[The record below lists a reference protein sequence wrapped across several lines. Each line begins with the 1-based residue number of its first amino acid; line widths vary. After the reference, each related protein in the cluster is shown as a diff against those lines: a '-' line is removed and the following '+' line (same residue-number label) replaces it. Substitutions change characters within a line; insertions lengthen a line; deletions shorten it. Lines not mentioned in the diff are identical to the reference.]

1 MDAPHPEGCG
11 ILDTLGLLSVRHRP
25 LTISLLAATALISY
39 ANLSV
44 SAGLPAIG
52 DDLGNVALLPWV
64 ITVELLAAAIAVLGI
79 GPVVDSRGVRSVFR
93 IAMIAFVAAS
103 TACAIA
109 PSMEAL
115 VLCRIAQGIA
125 AGGVLGSAVSTIGL
139 AYEESLRPKAYAAI
153 SAVWGVMGIGGPAVA
168 AVVISVFGWRSLFLV
183 SVPVG
188 AIATAIGWNHL
199 PGPRAENVAERTFDR
214 RGLAM
219 VALVTTGLLLA
230 ASLGSIWAWPWLAF
244 AAGTAVIYVR
254 HARNDLDPVVRLDH
268 LTSVRWRY
276 MHITST
282 MAVAG
287 GTGATA
293 FLPVYL
299 RGARGA
305 TEGQA
310 AFSVLF
316 LVIGWSTAAFVA
328 SKAQEKF
335 HAALVVQAG
344 SMMLATATSAAA
356 LSVAFRVPIPI
367 LLASLFFMG
376 SGIGT
381 ITTGGLTLLQG
392 RASASEMGRVTSAHQ
407 FLRSLGF
414 AYGAAV
420 GGAVLFFVVSLQI
433 GDVEAIRDLLGGDDT
448 LLNDGAIAALQDGF
462 FWALAANGVFTLIA
476 LVSAFRLVRSR
487 DQFPAPDLVVNSAT
501 RPTSRDAAVASQSA
515 RPDPG
520 SRKE

>member
-1 MDAPHPEGCG
+1 M
-11 ILDTLGLLSVRHRP
+11 
-25 LTISLLAATALISY
+25 TISLLAATALISY

-79 GPVVDSRGVRSVFR
+79 GPIVDSRGVRSVFR
-93 IAMIAFVAAS
+93 IAMITFIAAS
-103 TACAIA
+103 TACAVA
-109 PSMEAL
+109 PNMEVL

-139 AYEESLRPKAYAAI
+139 AYDEALRPRAYAAI

-188 AIATAIGWNHL
+188 VIATAIGWNHL
-199 PGPRAENVAERTFDR
+199 PGPRAESQGERSFDQ
-214 RGLAM
+214 RGLVM
-219 VALVTTGLLLA
+219 VALVTIGLLVA
-230 ASLGSIWAWPWLAF
+230 ASLGSVWAWPWLAF
-244 AAGTAVIYVR
+244 AAGTGAMYIR
-254 HARNDLDPVVRLDH
+254 HARNGGDPVVRLNH
-268 LTSVRWRY
+268 LTSSRWRY

-316 LVIGWSTAAFVA
+316 LVIGWSIAAFVA

-335 HAALVVQAG
+335 HAALVVHGG
-344 SMMLATATSAAA
+344 SVLLVTATVAAVV
-356 LSVAFRVPIPI
+356 SVELEVPVPI

-376 SGIGT
+376 AGIGT

-392 RASASEMGRVTSAHQ
+392 RASANEMGRITSAHQ

-420 GGAVLFFVVSLQI
+420 GGAVLFFVVSQQI
-433 GDVEAIRDLLGGDDT
+433 GDVEAIRDLLGGDDA
-448 LLNDGAIAALQDGF
+448 LLNDAAVAALQDGF
-462 FWALAANGVFTLIA
+462 VWALMANGGFTVIALASAWRLVRTRGQFAGPALAAT
-476 LVSAFRLVRSR
+476 
-487 DQFPAPDLVVNSAT
+487 
-501 RPTSRDAAVASQSA
+501 
-515 RPDPG
+515 
-520 SRKE
+520 

>member
-1 MDAPHPEGCG
+1 M
-11 ILDTLGLLSVRHRP
+11 GLLSARHRP

-52 DDLGNVALLPWV
+52 DDLGNVALLPWI

-79 GPVVDSRGVRSVFR
+79 GPIVDSRGVRTVFR
-93 IAMIAFVAAS
+93 IAMIAFIGAS
-103 TACAIA
+103 TACAFA
-109 PSMEAL
+109 PSMAVL

-139 AYEESLRPKAYAAI
+139 AYDEALRPRTYAAI

-168 AVVISVFGWRSLFLV
+168 AGVISLFGWRSLFLV

-188 AIATAIGWNHL
+188 VAATAIGWNHL
-199 PGPRAENVAERTFDR
+199 PGPRIENEAERSFDR
-214 RGLAM
+214 RGLVM
-219 VALVTTGLLLA
+219 VALLTTGLLLA
-230 ASLGSIWAWPWLAF
+230 ASSGSLWAWLWLAF
-244 AAGTAVIYVR
+244 ATGIGVLYVR
-254 HARNDLDPVVRLDH
+254 HARRYVDPVVRLNH
-268 LTSVRWRY
+268 LTAVRWRY

-316 LVIGWSTAAFVA
+316 LVIGWSIAAFVA
-328 SKAQEKF
+328 SKAQEKY

-344 SMMLATATSAAA
+344 STILISATIAT
-356 LSVAFRVPIPI
+356 LLCVAFEVAVPA
-367 LLASLFFMG
+367 LLTSLFLMG

-392 RASASEMGRVTSAHQ
+392 RASATEMGRVTSAHQ

-420 GGAVLFFVVSLQI
+420 GGAVLFFVVARQI
-433 GDVEAIRDLLGGDDT
+433 DDVEAIRDLLGGNDA
-448 LLNDGAIAALQDGF
+448 LLNSAAIAALQDGF
-462 FWALAANGVFTLIA
+462 VWALAANGVFTMVA
-476 LVSAFRLVRSR
+476 MVSAIRLVRTR
-487 DQFPAPDLVVNSAT
+487 HHFAAPHL
-501 RPTSRDAAVASQSA
+501 AAI
-515 RPDPG
+515 
-520 SRKE
+520 

>member
-1 MDAPHPEGCG
+1 MAQDGRTARQPAFLNRSGE
-11 ILDTLGLLSVRHRP
+11 IVVQSVQKDNLAVLGLLSARHRP

-52 DDLGNVALLPWV
+52 DDLGDVALLPWV

-79 GPVVDSRGVRSVFR
+79 GPIVDSRGVRSVFR
-93 IAMIAFVAAS
+93 IAMIAFIATS
-103 TACAIA
+103 TACALA

-139 AYEESLRPKAYAAI
+139 AYDEALRGRAYAAI

-168 AVVISVFGWRSLFLV
+168 AGVISLFGWRSLFLV

-188 AIATAIGWNHL
+188 VIATAIGWNHL
-199 PGPRAENVAERTFDR
+199 PGPRAESQVERSFDR
-214 RGLAM
+214 RGLVM
-219 VALVTTGLLLA
+219 VALVTTGLLVA
-230 ASLGSIWAWPWLAF
+230 ASLGSLWAWLWLAF
-244 AAGTAVIYVR
+244 ATATGVVYVR
-254 HARNDLDPVVRLDH
+254 HARRYPDPVVRLNH

-316 LVIGWSTAAFVA
+316 LVIGWSIAAFVA
-328 SKAQEKF
+328 SKAQEKY
-335 HAALVVQAG
+335 HPALVVQAG
-344 SMMLATATSAAA
+344 ATILLSATGAAV
-356 LSVAFRVPIPI
+356 LCVAFEVPIPV
-367 LLASLFFMG
+367 LLASLFLMG

-392 RASASEMGRVTSAHQ
+392 RASAAEMGRVTSAHQ

-420 GGAVLFFVVSLQI
+420 GGAVLFFVIARQI
-433 GDVEAIRDLLGGDDT
+433 DDVEAIRDLLGGDNA
-448 LLNDGAIAALQDGF
+448 LLDIAAIAALHDGF
-462 FWALAANGVFTLIA
+462 VWALAANGVFTAIA
-476 LVSAFRLVRSR
+476 MVSANRLVRTR
-487 DQFPAPDLVVNSAT
+487 DQFPNPNLEVQPV
-501 RPTSRDAAVASQSA
+501 
-515 RPDPG
+515 
-520 SRKE
+520 

>member
-1 MDAPHPEGCG
+1 M
-11 ILDTLGLLSVRHRP
+11 GLLSARHRP

-44 SAGLPAIG
+44 SAGLPSIG
-52 DDLGNVALLPWV
+52 DDLGDVALLPWV

-79 GPVVDSRGVRSVFR
+79 GPIVDTRGVRSVFR
-93 IAMIAFVAAS
+93 TAMIAFIAAS
-103 TACAIA
+103 IGCALA
-109 PSMEAL
+109 PTMEAL
-115 VLCRIAQGIA
+115 VVARIAQGIA

-139 AYEESLRPKAYAAI
+139 AYEESLRPRAYAAI

-168 AVVISVFGWRSLFLV
+168 AGLISAFGWRSLFLV

-199 PGPRAENVAERTFDR
+199 PGPRADNNAERNFDR
-214 RGLAM
+214 RGLIG

-230 ASLGSIWAWPWLAF
+230 TSVGSLWAWLWLAF
-244 AAGTAVIYVR
+244 AVGTAAIYVR
-254 HARNDLDPVVRLDH
+254 HARTHVDPVVRLNH
-268 LTSVRWRY
+268 LTGRRWRY

-293 FLPVYL
+293 FLPLYL

-316 LVIGWSTAAFVA
+316 LVIGWSIAAFVA

-335 HAALVVQAG
+335 HAAFVVQVGA
-344 SMMLATATSAAA
+344 MILFTATVLATVLTA
-356 LSVAFRVPIPI
+356 LESTVAV

-392 RASASEMGRVTSAHQ
+392 RASPSEMGRVTSAHQ

-420 GGAVLFFVVSLQI
+420 GGAVLFFVVSRQI
-433 GDVEAIRDLLGGDDT
+433 DDVEAIRDLLGGDDT
-448 LLNDGAIAALQDGF
+448 SLNAAAVAALQDGF
-462 FWALAANGVFTLIA
+462 SWALAANGLFTVVA
-476 LVSAFRLVRSR
+476 LVSAWRLVRTR
-487 DQFPAPDLVVNSAT
+487 DEFSN
-501 RPTSRDAAVASQSA
+501 PTAEVL
-515 RPDPG
+515 PV
-520 SRKE
+520 